1 MSMPWLETVSVVLR
15 LLAGCW
21 LLWRIARPGPV
32 APGFVRP
39 ACSIVV
45 PARDEAHVL
54 PDLLASVLP
63 QLGARDELVIVD
75 DHSTDG
81 TASVARAAG
90 AQLVEAPDLPEGWT
104 GKALACA
111 TGATAARNDTLV
123 FLDADVRVLA
133 GGLDRV
139 LSAHA
144 REVPDG
150 LLSVQPHHEVRRPY
164 ERLSALFNVVA
175 MMGTDAFTP
184 FGLRRRPA
192 GAFGPCL
199 VTTRDAYASVGGH
212 ASVAS
217 AVLDDV
223 ALAKGYQRAG
233 RRVVCLGGRGA
244 LSFRMYP
251 SGVRQLVEGWS
262 KNLAGGADAARR
274 ITVLLVVAWVSV
286 LIQAAWWFGRL
297 AATGSGPG
305 GSPWFAVAV
314 YAAVVAQLVWMLRRV
329 GTFGWITALFYPVPL
344 VFFLAVFVRSAFLT
358 VVRRKVPW
366 KGRELRA
373 PIRRGA

>member
-1 MSMPWLETVSVVLR
+1 MPWLETVSVALR

-21 LLWRIARPGPV
+21 LLWRITRPGPV
-32 APGFVRP
+32 TPGFTRP

-45 PARDEAHVL
+45 PARDEAGTL

-63 QLGARDELVIVD
+63 QLTDRDELVIVD
-75 DHSTDG
+75 DHSTDA
-81 TASVARAAG
+81 TASVASAAG
-90 AQLVEAPDLPEGWT
+90 AELVEAPDLPDGWT

-111 TGATAARNDTLV
+111 TGAARAHNRTLI

-139 LSAHA
+139 LAAHA
-144 REVPDG
+144 REAPDG

-184 FGLRRRPA
+184 FGARRHPA

-199 VTTRDAYASVGGH
+199 VTTREAYDAVGGH

-233 RRVVCLGGRGA
+233 RRVVCLGGRGS
-244 LSFRMYP
+244 LGFRMYP
-251 SGVRQLVEGWS
+251 NGVRQLVQGWS

-274 ITVLLVVAWVSV
+274 TTVILVVAWVSV

-305 GSPWFAVAV
+305 GSAWFAAVV

-329 GTFGWITALFYPVPL
+329 GTFGWPTALLFPVPL
-344 VFFLAVFVRSAFLT
+344 VFFLAVFTRSAYLT
-358 VVRRKVPW
+358 IVRRKVAW
-366 KGRELRA
+366 KGREIPA
-373 PIRRGA
+373 PVRRGA